1 MYLAK
6 ITTVLE
12 VGRYLYE
19 NSGSGV
25 NWVTLVGLNVCCRWS
40 YSNQE
45 SKADKHLL
53 LATFD
58 TKMPYSI

>member
-12 VGRYLYE
+12 VGRDLYE

-25 NWVTLVGLNVCCRWS
+25 NWVTLVGLNVCCRLS

-45 SKADKHLL
+45 SKADIHS
-53 LATFD
+53 TFG
-58 TKMPYSI
+58 YF